1 VAPPPHGRH
10 LMGFLG
16 YMRFLCENLTLVVLV
31 EVAGSR
37 TPIGPSFDFHARDGS
52 EPRLYGAT
60 FTRRLAAQ
68 PHHVDVRVY
77 GGGGSHHSRDGC
89 DDFGHPLR
97 FCGLSGHQRQTSGR
111 SIVGHPVYE
120 RCVRGQAT
128 PDVFACPLIGHCYA
142 ATGRGAG
149 CDAARSCSRC
159 WIARLT
165 TAKTMFVS
173 SSTADRLR

>member
-1 VAPPPHGRH
+1 
-10 LMGFLG
+10 MGFLG

-31 EVAGSR
+31 EVAGSC

-77 GGGGSHHSRDGC
+77 GGGGSHRSRDDC

-97 FCGLSGHQRQTSGR
+97 FCGLSGRQRPPPIAQSPDIQSTSER
-111 SIVGHPVYE
+111 SRSSH
-120 RCVRGQAT
+120 
-128 PDVFACPLIGHCYA
+128 PDVFACPLIGYCYA

-165 TAKTMFVS
+165 MTAKTMFVS
-173 SSTADRLR
+173 SSTAERLR